1 MYDKIDSSAD
11 QIYNEFRAREL
22 VPIYKCPGINAAGAG
37 YRGSEVNTEDVMV
50 HSGDDGEGPLKRF
63 TFSYTLCSNV
73 SKYRCGQ
80 GDASVPCCPYHS
92 DIYKDVIVNHEQLGT
107 EYVAACKAVDVTK
120 SDFFQLH
127 GSVRDV
133 WIQWEAQN
141 SFTAIEQD
149 RVDAPPKLP
158 GLMRAPPPPPRSM
171 SAAEQA
177 AILKRKLFI
186 AKVTSR
192 SEQSR
197 QKKQLQRGD
206 IPTGEVQ
213 SGEAGGQSVD
223 PKPSSAQVGPQTG
236 AGNQSTAAPATP
248 EGAHPGP
255 ANQSATPPQDPQH
268 GAGDQS
274 GMPSTS
280 GASGS
285 NIATNT
291 GERPNKKGKRPARNE
306 VEKLLS

>member
-186 AKVTSR
+186 AKVTSK
-192 SEQSR
+192 SEQS
-197 QKKQLQRGD
+197 KQRKAALALQPGD
-206 IPTGEVQ
+206 IPDDEVNTEGQPRETPSTGEQQGQ
-213 SGEAGGQSVD
+213 SGVPKTNAEGTPGTGQ
-223 PKPSSAQVGPQTG
+223 Q
-236 AGNQSTAAPATP
+236 
-248 EGAHPGP
+248 
-255 ANQSATPPQDPQH
+255 
-268 GAGDQS
+268 QS
-274 GMPSTS
+274 GMPNLEPSHS
-280 GASGS
+280 GGSGS
-285 NIATNT
+285 HAATDT
-291 GERPNKKGKRPARNE
+291 LERPRKKTRSQARKAKTTTE
-306 VEKLLS
+306 PQQ